1 MAVKDLT
8 IRVGVSGAK
17 RAEQQVKGIDS
28 SFSKLGNIALK
39 VGGAFFAAKGIV
51 SGFQTIINL
60 SSEFNSVSRGFDNLS
75 KSIGGSSDTL
85 NKLQRATNNTISS
98 IDLMTQANKAM
109 ILGIFDNN
117 DQMAEMFDVAQRLGA
132 ALGKDTLFGVES
144 LVTGMGRQSKL
155 MLDNLG
161 IMVDI
166 EEANQRFADSLNK
179 STKELTDQE
188 KKQAFNNETMRQ
200 AKLLV
205 EGIGEEQLTTRD
217 VTNQLSASF
226 DDLGVSIGNRLSPL
240 VKFLASDFISLTE
253 SVNDFIGPEPISRQQ
268 QLNNL
273 FLQRNKLIG
282 DQKEKTEEAV
292 EVSQLFTDKA
302 LERNSIEQR
311 TIDLGLAAIDNQL
324 KNFHDL
330 IFARERLNQEIR
342 KTGETE
348 IITGNIIKKVSTNE
362 KVMRMELQ
370 RVKAQAI
377 QEDLR
382 GAILQGQSAEQ
393 AVKSVVRAELQE
405 AISGLVSSILKNVP
419 FPFNLVVA
427 AGAGATATGL
437 LEKALSAAGSISF
450 AQGGIVPGVNSG
462 AGDTVPAMLTP
473 GEVILNQAQ
482 QENLV
487 GGMGGITINFNA
499 PVTNEE
505 FVKDFVIP
513 EIEKTVSGSLA

>member
-1 MAVKDLT
+1 MAMFPMKFKPEGVKATKSAIKSLNTATKGLT
-8 IRVGVSGAK
+8 SSLAKIGVAVVGAK
-17 RAEQQVKGIDS
+17 
-28 SFSKLGNIALK
+28 KLYDAISGSIELAGK
-39 VGGAFFAAKGIV
+39 SQGVTQAFNNMGKAI
-51 SGFQTIINL
+51 GFTDQSLGKL
-60 SSEFNSVSRGFDNLS
+60 SQAVDGTVNSV
-75 KSIGGSSDTL
+75 
-85 NKLQRATNNTISS
+85 
-98 IDLMTQANKAM
+98 DLMTQANNAM
-109 ILGIFDNN
+109 LLGIADS
-117 DQMAEMFDVAQRLGA
+117 DEQMAELFDTAQRLAKAVGEDA
-132 ALGKDTLFGVES
+132 KFGIDS

-205 EGIGEEQLTTRD
+205 EDIGEEQLTTRD

-282 DQKEKTEEAV
+282 DQKEKTEEAI

-302 LERNSIEQR
+302 LERNSIEQQ

-362 KVMRMELQ
+362 KVMR
-370 RVKAQAI
+370 
-377 QEDLR
+377 
-382 GAILQGQSAEQ
+382 
-393 AVKSVVRAELQE
+393 
-405 AISGLVSSILKNVP
+405 
-419 FPFNLVVA
+419 
-427 AGAGATATGL
+427 
-437 LEKALSAAGSISF
+437 ISF
-450 AQGGIVPGVNSG
+450 KCFISKK
-462 AGDTVPAMLTP
+462 L
-473 GEVILNQAQ
+473 
-482 QENLV
+482 
-487 GGMGGITINFNA
+487 
-499 PVTNEE
+499 
-505 FVKDFVIP
+505 
-513 EIEKTVSGSLA
+513 